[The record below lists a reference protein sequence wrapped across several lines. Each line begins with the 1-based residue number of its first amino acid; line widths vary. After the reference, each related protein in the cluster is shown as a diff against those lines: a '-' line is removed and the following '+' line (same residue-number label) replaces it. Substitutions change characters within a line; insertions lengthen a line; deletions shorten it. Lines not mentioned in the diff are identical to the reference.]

1 MMIVPEQQ
9 LVLFVTIVRTMSVT
23 GQLSG
28 TPAAA
33 VAQQQQQQHLLET
46 TDSLSL
52 KDMELEQS
60 TSVQLV
66 SGAAGATAAQ
76 KTVFGKV
83 IGNSIDKKKK
93 RSGWLSEY
101 VIT

>member
-33 VAQQQQQQHLLET
+33 VAQQQQHLLET